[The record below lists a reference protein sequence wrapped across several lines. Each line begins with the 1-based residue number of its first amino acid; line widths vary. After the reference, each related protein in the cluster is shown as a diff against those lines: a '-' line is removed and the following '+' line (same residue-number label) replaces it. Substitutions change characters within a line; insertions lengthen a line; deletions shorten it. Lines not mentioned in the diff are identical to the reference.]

1 MKGNLLLKAS
11 PLSGDHSDKT
21 VLRNALLIMFGF
33 QMMLNMSR
41 PVITLFASGLGAG
54 TLQIGALTSSYALLP
69 LLLAIHAGKLADRVG
84 DRIPILLGSVGC
96 AAGMAMPFLFPSLW
110 ALYVSQLAVGVSH
123 VFIAIC
129 LQNVLGHAAKT
140 KDQRDAYFSMLSMS
154 VALAGFIGPVAQGY
168 LAEHVSYS
176 AVFLIAMI
184 CCVLPLGVAR
194 YIPVLK
200 RGGSKAAEAGGET
213 PEEEASGPSALGLLR
228 LPLLRNALMT
238 SALVLYSRDI
248 FVAYFPL
255 YGSRLG
261 ISESS
266 IGWIIALQG
275 LAMVFVRFFL
285 PALTKL
291 LGRERVLLGSILT
304 AGLAFVL
311 IPYASS
317 VYLLLLTSVLMGI
330 GLGCGQPLSMS
341 TTYNA
346 SPKNKTGEVL
356 GLRLATNRLSQ
367 LVAPLFFGVVGTWV
381 GLVSVFYVSGVF
393 LIGGALLTKSKPEQK
408 TASVS

>member
-1 MKGNLLLKAS
+1 MNGLLKAA
-11 PLSGDHSDKT
+11 PLGGGRKSKA
-21 VLRNALLIMFGF
+21 VLWNVLLIMFGF

-41 PVITLFASGLGAG
+41 PAITLFASELGAG
-54 TLQIGALTSSYALLP
+54 TLQIGMLTSSYALLP
-69 LLLAIHAGKLADRVG
+69 LLLAIHAGKLADRFG
-84 DRIPILLGSVGC
+84 DRLPVLIGSIGC
-96 AAGMAMPFLFPSLW
+96 AFGMAMPYLFPSLW
-110 ALYVSQLAVGVSH
+110 ALYVSQFAVGVSH

-129 LQNVLGHAAKT
+129 LQNVLGHAAQT
-140 KDQRDAYFSMLSMS
+140 KDERDSYFSMLSMS

-168 LAEHVSYS
+168 LSEQVSYA
-176 AVFLIAMI
+176 AVFLIAMFFCI
-184 CCVLPLGVAR
+184 
-194 YIPVLK
+194 IPVAVVRFIPIIK
-200 RGGSKAAEAGGET
+200 HRGIKEAAVSEPEGS
-213 PEEEASGPSALGLLR
+213 SSALGLLR
-228 LPLLRNALMT
+228 IPLLRNALAT

-255 YGSRLG
+255 YGARMG
-261 ISESS
+261 ISESN
-266 IGWIIALQG
+266 IGWILALQG
-275 LAMVFVRFFL
+275 LAMVFVRLFL

-304 AGLAFVL
+304 AGLGFVL

-317 VYLLLLTSVLMGI
+317 VWLLLMTSVLMGI

-367 LVAPLFFGVVGTWV
+367 LVAPLFFGLVGTGV
-381 GLVSVFYVSGVF
+381 GLVSVFYVSGAF
-393 LIGGALLTKSKPEQK
+393 LIGGALLTKSKPQEEP
-408 TASVS
+408 ASVQ

>member
-11 PLSGDHSDKT
+11 PLGGDHSDKK
-21 VLRNALLIMFGF
+21 VLRNVLLIMFGF

-129 LQNVLGHAAKT
+129 LQNVLGHAAKS

-184 CCVLPLGVAR
+184 CCVLPLGLAR

-200 RGGSKAAEAGGET
+200 HGGAKEAEAAGDA
-213 PEEEASGPSALGLLR
+213 PEEAEGPSALGLLR

-317 VYLLLLTSVLMGI
+317 VYLLLLTSMLMGV

-367 LVAPLFFGVVGTWV
+367 LMAPLFFGVVGSWV
-381 GLVSVFYVSGVF
+381 GLVSVFYVSGAF